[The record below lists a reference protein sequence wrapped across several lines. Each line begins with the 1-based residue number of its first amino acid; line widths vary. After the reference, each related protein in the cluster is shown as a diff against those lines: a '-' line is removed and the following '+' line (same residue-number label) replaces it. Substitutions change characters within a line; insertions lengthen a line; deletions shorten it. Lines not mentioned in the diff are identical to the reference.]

1 MGGGVDSLRRMA
13 GYGLDLVIIGAYF
26 AVIAWIGVYCSR
38 RNRNVAD
45 FALGGRS
52 IPWWAVLASIL
63 ASEIS
68 AGTFFG
74 TPGEGFRLRNYTYAQ
89 LMVGYLLAR
98 VVVSAVFI
106 PAYYKH
112 NVVSIY
118 EFLEIRFGPH
128 TRRVA
133 SAIFLLTRSL
143 ASGSRL
149 WVPTLLLVV
158 IWNQT
163 HRDQPLGDW
172 EQFRF
177 TGAALVLIC
186 LLTAT
191 YTAIG
196 GIKAVIWTDVLQ
208 IAVLFAALGFSVW
221 YLLGHIPGGWEG
233 AKSHLTEPN
242 DLRLW
247 QWEGTVPADTTW
259 GKIKSVLGTEFTVWA
274 ALFGSL
280 FVTLATH
287 GTDQDMVQRML
298 TAKNKRQSAVATIL
312 SGLADIPVT
321 FAVLTIGILLAVYY
335 GRVVDDPHLPM
346 AGGVTDS
353 SRVFPYFIIDVMP
366 GGLRGLVVAGVL
378 ATTMGSLGTAMNSL
392 ATSYA
397 RDFHFRWYG
406 TPDDE
411 RRRVRIIRLS
421 TVGFTVVLVVVGLA
435 TAFVKACNPG
445 LSIIG
450 IILGSFGYT
459 YGSLLGIFMVGLF
472 TERRGSEVGNLV
484 AMASGLVAVAILSD
498 LPNDLTKM
506 FSGHALYRN
515 PDWLPVIEFPW
526 RIMAGTLV
534 TAAVAM
540 CFRST
545 ERTSSQGDAMSFLG
559 VLAIGSALAGA
570 GGHGFPH
577 AAEQVAAGGVE
588 RGGPA
593 VQFVILRQC
602 GNGGG
607 GKAVGREV
615 CACFL
620 CCGQAEEARVE
631 PRFGIVDA
639 VRPAAQVARDL
650 TRRQETIRIAAFK
663 MVEPRL
669 GGIVQSSADE
679 PAAVDAPGPLGEV

>member
-1 MGGGVDSLRRMA
+1 MPALA
-13 GYGLDLVIIGAYF
+13 LDLIIIGMYF
-26 AVIAWIGVYCSR
+26 AIIVGIGVHFSR
-38 RNRNVAD
+38 RSGNVAD

-98 VVVSAVFI
+98 LVVSAVFI

-118 EFLEIRFGPH
+118 EFLEMRFGPR
-128 TRRVA
+128 TRRIA
-133 SAIFLLTRSL
+133 SALFLLTRSL

-158 IWNQT
+158 IWNQLNPD
-163 HRDQPLGDW
+163 RPLGNW
-172 EQFRF
+172 EQFWF
-177 TGAALVLIC
+177 TGAALVIIS
-186 LLTAT
+186 LLTAA
-191 YTAIG
+191 YTAVG

-208 IAVLFAALGFSVW
+208 IAVLFGALGFAVW

-233 AKSHLTEPN
+233 AKLHLQAPN

-247 QWEGTVPADTTW
+247 QWEGNVPAATPA
-259 GKIKSVLGTEFTVWA
+259 GKIKSVLETEFTVWA

-298 TAKNKRQSAVATIL
+298 TAKNQRQSAVATIL

-335 GRVVDDPHLPM
+335 GHVVNDPTLPM
-346 AGGVTDS
+346 AGGLPDS
-353 SRVFPYFIIDVMP
+353 TRIFPYFVVDVMP

-392 ATSYA
+392 ATSYC
-397 RDFHFRWYG
+397 RDFHFRWFF
-406 TPDDE
+406 TAADDAA
-411 RRRVRIIRLS
+411 RVRVIKLA
-421 TVGFTVVLVVVGLA
+421 TVGFTLVLIGVGLA
-435 TAFVKACNPG
+435 TAFVKAHHPG

-459 YGSLLGIFMVGLF
+459 YGSLLGVFMVALF
-472 TERRGSEVGNLV
+472 TRSRGSETGNLI
-484 AMASGLVAVAILSD
+484 AMTAGILAVAILSD
-498 LPNDLTKM
+498 LPNDLWKM
-506 FSGHALYRN
+506 IANGPLYAY
-515 PDWLPVIEFPW
+515 PAALPVIEFPW

-534 TAAVAM
+534 TVAIAL
-540 CFRST
+540 CFKT
-545 ERTSSQGDAMSFLG
+545 
-559 VLAIGSALAGA
+559 
-570 GGHGFPH
+570 
-577 AAEQVAAGGVE
+577 
-588 RGGPA
+588 
-593 VQFVILRQC
+593 
-602 GNGGG
+602 
-607 GKAVGREV
+607 
-615 CACFL
+615 
-620 CCGQAEEARVE
+620 
-631 PRFGIVDA
+631 PR
-639 VRPAAQVARDL
+639 
-650 TRRQETIRIAAFK
+650 
-663 MVEPRL
+663 
-669 GGIVQSSADE
+669 IVQD
-679 PAAVDAPGPLGEV
+679 GMR